1 MLKKLLMTHSALV
14 LSTLMFTGATLS
26 AETPGAPAFEVA
38 TIRPAPTPTPDL
50 ILAGKMHF
58 GMKVDAARIDIGF
71 MSLRD
76 LIVTAYRVKPFQITG
91 PDWITAQRF
100 DIVATIPEGAS
111 KDKVPEMLQALLAER
126 FGLKLHRESKEMP
139 VYLLTVGKSGPKFK
153 ESPPDAD
160 TPASTAPEPDPAKP
174 DGAIVIGAG
183 DQQIR
188 VNRGRG
194 AGPSIEASGGPNGKM
209 NATVGPNGM
218 MHMEL
223 QKVTMARL
231 AEMLTPMLDRPVVDR
246 TGLAGN
252 FQIALDLAMQDMMQM
267 ARAAGAGLP
276 IPALPPPAPGLGGQ
290 TPTASD
296 PAGGSI
302 FASVQQLGLRLE
314 KDKAPFEN
322 LVIDHL
328 EKNPTDN

>member
-1 MLKKLLMTHSALV
+1 M
-14 LSTLMFTGATLS
+14 
-26 AETPGAPAFEVA
+26 VA
-38 TIRPAPTPTPDL
+38 
-50 ILAGKMHF
+50 
-58 GMKVDAARIDIGF
+58 
-71 MSLRD
+71 
-76 LIVTAYRVKPFQITG
+76 
-91 PDWITAQRF
+91 
-100 DIVATIPEGAS
+100 
-111 KDKVPEMLQALLAER
+111 LQAVP
-126 FGLKLHRESKEMP
+126 SKARTETR
-139 VYLLTVGKSGPKFK
+139 VDFDA
-153 ESPPDAD
+153 PDFD
-160 TPASTAPEPDPAKP
+160 
-174 DGAIVIGAG
+174 AIVIGAG

-194 AGPSIEASGGPNGKM
+194 AGPSIEASGGPNWKM

-246 TGLAGN
+246 TKLTGN
-252 FQIALDLAMQDMMQM
+252 FQVALDLAMQDMMQM

-276 IPALPPPAPGLGGQ
+276 IPALPPPAPGLAGQ